1 MVVVAYEYETDVAGA
16 ATSEEVGE
24 EERLDQIHLDDA
36 DVVGPS
42 EYDSDVDSTDQ
53 DEDVFDAGV
62 VMSDSV
68 PG

>member
-1 MVVVAYEYETDVAGA
+1 VVADEYETDVAGA
-16 ATSEEVGE
+16 ATYEEVGE
-24 EERLDQIHLDDA
+24 EKRLGQIHLFDA

-62 VMSDSV
+62 VMSGSV